1 MFELKEYYTL
11 EEALKL
17 YALYQ
22 METDI
27 REAKMAEMEHD
38 KGRKR

>member
-17 YALYQ
+17 YALFE
-22 METDI
+22 METDV
-27 REAKMAEMEHD
+27 REAKMAEAEE
-38 KGRKR
+38 RRRQ